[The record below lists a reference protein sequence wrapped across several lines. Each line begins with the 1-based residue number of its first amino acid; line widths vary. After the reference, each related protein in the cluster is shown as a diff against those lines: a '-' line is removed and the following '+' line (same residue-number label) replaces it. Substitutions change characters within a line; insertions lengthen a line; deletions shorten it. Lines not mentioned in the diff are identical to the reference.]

1 MKGKKITA
9 SLLGCIILGITSMHA
24 QITGTL
30 PSGSM
35 SATGKQLKMAKELF
49 NNKLYQSALGE
60 FNKLAQQC
68 KEGYGKKN
76 TDITEIESALHTHG
90 HFALDDLQQRVG
102 GLTDGMVI
110 GS

>member
-76 TDITEIESALHTHG
+76 TDITEIE
-90 HFALDDLQQRVG
+90 
-102 GLTDGMVI
+102 
-110 GS
+110 GSENIPDP